1 MEYRELKKHLRA
13 KKFTQEEMA
22 EKIGMSRAGLN
33 KALLNDTLKR
43 KDLSKIAQI
52 LEVEIWELDD
62 DFMNNNQ
69 GKINPVNNQ
78 IEDKKGIPL
87 VGIEAIGGFG
97 NSDFMIKES
106 DILGR
111 YIIPDFDKIDFM
123 IRVKGESMYP
133 KYSSGDV
140 VSCRT
145 LKESSF
151 IQWNKVHIIAT
162 REQGILIK
170 RIKPCKDKYA
180 LTAISENND
189 YPPFDIPKNEIT
201 GIALVIGVIRLE

>member
-170 RIKPCKDKYA
+170 RIKPSKDKYT

>member
-1 MEYRELKKHLRA
+1 MEYRELKKHLRV
-13 KKFTQEEMA
+13 KKFTQEEIA

-62 DFMNNNQ
+62 DFMDNNQ
-69 GKINPVNNQ
+69 GKTNPVNNQ

-97 NSDFMIKES
+97 SSDFMIKES
-106 DILGR
+106 DILDR

-133 KYSSGDV
+133 KYSSGDI

-170 RIKPCKDKYA
+170 RIKPSEDKNS
-180 LTAISENND
+180 LMAISENSD